1 MKNVLLVVGLALGTF
16 SCSEAQTKQT
26 ETKTQTATTI
36 SKVVSPTEFKAKM
49 NLEGAQLVDVRTAGE
64 YQGGHIG
71 DAVNY
76 DFYGADFGKQLE
88 KLDKNKP
95 VLVYCAAG
103 GRSGKTA
110 KMLASKG
117 FKEVYDLDGGYG
129 NWKK

>member
-1 MKNVLLVVGLALGTF
+1 MKNTLLVIGLALGTL
-16 SCSEAQTKQT
+16 SCSEAQTKEVKPTSQT
-26 ETKTQTATTI
+26 TQI
-36 SKVVSPTEFKAKM
+36 INKVVSPSEFKAKM
-49 NLEGAQLVDVRTAGE
+49 NLKDAQLVDVRTAGE

-71 DAVNY
+71 NAVNY
-76 DFYGADFGKQLE
+76 DFYGADFAKQLE

-129 NWKK
+129 NWTK